1 MTNAVIYARYSPGPN
16 QTDQSIEG
24 QIHECT
30 RFCED
35 NDLRI
40 VGTYIDR
47 KQTGRNDNRADFQKM
62 LRDSSRR
69 GFSTVVV
76 WKIDRFGR
84 RGAQAL
90 FGRLARDLVEPFQLV
105 FVHVRRTV
113 LT

>member
-47 KQTGRNDNRADFQKM
+47 KQT
-62 LRDSSRR
+62 
-69 GFSTVVV
+69 
-76 WKIDRFGR
+76 DRSK
-84 RGAQAL
+84 
-90 FGRLARDLVEPFQLV
+90 
-105 FVHVRRTV
+105 
-113 LT
+113 